1 MTKQMIVPIGN
12 EQKVVVEVFDLYDG
26 IPPEAYIYIQTS
38 HGDYDICMVRPHYE
52 YDSTSSTPIIH
63 DNKFDCMV
71 WANPNVD
78 DYTDKFVIK
87 LPDEE

>member
-12 EQKVVVEVFDLYDG
+12 EQKVVVEVFDSYDG
-26 IPPEAYIYIQTS
+26 IPPEVYIYIQTLN
-38 HGDYDICMVRPHYE
+38 GDYDICTVRPHYE
-52 YDSTSSTPIIH
+52 YDSTSSTTIIH